1 MKDAFNNMFFSLFKK
16 MILKENKKTKNKIIL
31 TEQRSRAE
39 LVLISFEDTHNLTH
53 KQVFHQSL
61 KNTVF

>member
-16 MILKENKKTKNKIIL
+16 MILKKTKNKIIL
-31 TEQRSRAE
+31 TEQRSQAE

-53 KQVFHQSL
+53 KQVLHQSL